1 MKREHGYV
9 SKNAYHKLRRGK
21 LIEIIGE
28 DGGRSIVRLNNKGQE
43 KVRNFSVDEIKIK
56 KPEKWENGQDIAL
69 IKHHIS
75 YYPQIIAF
83 VHFKCH
89 EKIHDPDNPIQHL
102 IQYQDGDSLKFYK
115 EKTEREKK
123 NEI

>member
-1 MKREHGYV
+1 MEEPVVYLNQNDKC
-9 SKNAYHKLRRGK
+9 
-21 LIEIIGE
+21 
-28 DGGRSIVRLNNKGQE
+28 IVC
-43 KVRNFSVDEIKIK
+43 FK